1 MCFAGLSVCWEMLGC
16 VKYIEDGR
24 IVELT
29 ARNTAALLA
38 KLDDGLSARALQSP
52 CREVLV
58 RAVEDDVERGGTDGV
73 GAAGSEGV
81 VQLTREELRSLATTV
96 GTTIAVAG
104 FTVRSVSDSAHYSD
118 RAAGAVYM
126 PESQTYW

>member
-1 MCFAGLSVCWEMLGC
+1 MCFAGFVGRLGDAGC
-16 VKYIEDGR
+16 VKYIEEGR

-29 ARNTAALLA
+29 ARNIAALLA
-38 KLDDGLSARALQSP
+38 KLDDRLSARTLQSP
-52 CREVLV
+52 CRQLLV
-58 RAVEDDVERGGTDGV
+58 RAVQDDGERGGTDRV

-81 VQLTREELRSLATTV
+81 VQLTREELWSLATTE

-104 FTVRSVSDSAHYSD
+104 FTVRSVPDSAHYSERD
-118 RAAGAVYM
+118 AGAVYM